1 MYFSVSPQKLKPK
14 QMKVKC
20 NICIEA
26 KPQNLPNIK
35 EVNDEAEIFCNSCG
49 KFLAVAEKYMYPHKW
64 AIDKKYTSFL
74 KSYCNR

>member
-1 MYFSVSPQKLKPK
+1 
-14 QMKVKC
+14 MKVKC